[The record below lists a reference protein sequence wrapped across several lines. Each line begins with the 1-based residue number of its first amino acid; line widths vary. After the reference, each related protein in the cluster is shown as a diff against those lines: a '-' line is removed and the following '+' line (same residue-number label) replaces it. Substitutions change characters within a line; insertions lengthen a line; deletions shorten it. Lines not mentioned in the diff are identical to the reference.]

1 MNMDN
6 EKIAVEFGN
15 FIREAREKQGL
26 YQFEVAQQL
35 GVSRSYYC
43 YIEAGTREIYFPL
56 AFKICKVLKLD
67 FNDFVK
73 RLM

>member
-1 MNMDN
+1 MTMDN

-15 FIREAREKQGL
+15 FVREAREKQGL

-43 YIEAGTREIYFPL
+43 YIETGSREIYFSL
-56 AFKICKVLKLD
+56 ALKICNVLKLD
-67 FNDFVK
+67 FNEFLK
-73 RLM
+73 RLK